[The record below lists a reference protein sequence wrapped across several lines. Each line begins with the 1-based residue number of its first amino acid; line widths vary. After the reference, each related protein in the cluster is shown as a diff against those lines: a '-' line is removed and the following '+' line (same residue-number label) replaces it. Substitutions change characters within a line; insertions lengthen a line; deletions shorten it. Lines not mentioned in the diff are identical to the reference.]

1 MSFSRK
7 ASHLVEKE
15 SWVLNEKT
23 YLELFL
29 ERVELVVSNNSPV
42 TFSDNEKIL
51 EAFNEDSDSRSDLQ
65 DTKGQELPTR

>member
-1 MSFSRK
+1 M
-7 ASHLVEKE
+7 
-15 SWVLNEKT
+15 
-23 YLELFL
+23 
-29 ERVELVVSNNSPV
+29 VSNNSPV